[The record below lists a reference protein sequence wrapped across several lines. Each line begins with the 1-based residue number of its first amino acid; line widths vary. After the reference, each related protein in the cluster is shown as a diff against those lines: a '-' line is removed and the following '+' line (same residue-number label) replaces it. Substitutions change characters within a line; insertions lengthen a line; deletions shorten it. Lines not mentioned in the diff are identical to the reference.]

1 MLGYVTSLFHEAV
14 PVLLCARWV
23 TARSWPRSPSASA
36 SKPGSTHSHVFI
48 ISNLFGNFLL
58 KKRKKQQLSAQT
70 FVMVLDFTEFPTCFD
85 FDHFPTVSWILFF
98 LHDFSHLSCNCF
110 LLCFGNCLSLCVFLC
125 LDFLSLSSLWLPD
138 DVLSSSAW
146 HPSFVTVSLTIIW
159 SNLVSFYNQLS
170 VYIKSYIDHL
180 YPPNVFQRLQRLYPT
195 ILENICYSSQKKVAI
210 NLHLDQMRFVVI
222 NKLQV

>member
-1 MLGYVTSLFHEAV
+1 MKPCPCCCARAESLHAPDPVLPLLLQVNLAPLTHTSSLFPTYLE
-14 PVLLCARWV
+14 
-23 TARSWPRSPSASA
+23 T
-36 SKPGSTHSHVFI
+36 F
-48 ISNLFGNFLL
+48 FL

-70 FVMVLDFTEFPTCFD
+70 FVMVLDFIEFPTCFD

-146 HPSFVTVSLTIIW
+146 HPSFVTVSLTLIW

-170 VYIKSYIDHL
+170 VYIKSYVDHL

>member
-1 MLGYVTSLFHEAV
+1 
-14 PVLLCARWV
+14 
-23 TARSWPRSPSASA
+23 
-36 SKPGSTHSHVFI
+36 
-48 ISNLFGNFLL
+48 
-58 KKRKKQQLSAQT
+58 
-70 FVMVLDFTEFPTCFD
+70 MVLDFIEFPTCFD
-85 FDHFPTVSWILFF
+85 FDHFPTVPWILFF

-138 DVLSSSAW
+138 GVLSSSAW
-146 HPSFVTVSLTIIW
+146 HPSFVTVSLTLIW